1 MLPVKQL
8 LLRVPDELHQ
18 RLADRAR
25 HEGRSVNA
33 IATEMLDTSVA
44 AESGSPR
51 DVLRAR
57 AAARGLLRN
66 VAAPASAPPSIE
78 VVVKAF
84 RNVRLTAEELIDEQ
98 RGTR

>member
-1 MLPVKQL
+1 MKQL

-25 HEGRSVNA
+25 NEGRSVNA

-44 AESGSPR
+44 AHSGSAR
-51 DVLRAR
+51 DVVRAR
-57 AAARGLLRN
+57 AAARGLLHT
-66 VAAPASAPPSIE
+66 VPAPAAEPPPID

-84 RNVRLTAEELIDEQ
+84 RKVRLTAADLIDEQ
-98 RGTR
+98 RGSR

>member
-1 MLPVKQL
+1 MKQL

-25 HEGRSVNA
+25 HEGRSVNV

-44 AESGSPR
+44 AESGSAR
-51 DVLRAR
+51 DVVRAR
-57 AAARGLLRN
+57 AAARGLLATV
-66 VAAPASAPPSIE
+66 VAPTVEAPPIE

-84 RNVRLTAEELIDEQ
+84 RKVRLTAAELIDEQ

>member
-1 MLPVKQL
+1 MKQL

-25 HEGRSVNA
+25 HEGRSVNV

-44 AESGSPR
+44 AESGSAR
-51 DVLRAR
+51 HVVRAR
-57 AAARGLLRN
+57 AAARGLLAT
-66 VAAPASAPPSIE
+66 VVTPTVEPPPIE

-84 RNVRLTAEELIDEQ
+84 RKVRLTAAELIDEQ

>member
-1 MLPVKQL
+1 MKQL
-8 LLRVPDELHQ
+8 LLRVPDELHR

-44 AESGSPR
+44 AESGSAR

-57 AAARGLLRN
+57 AAARGLLRTL
-66 VAAPASAPPSIE
+66 AAPASEPPSIE
-78 VVVKAF
+78 EVVTAF
-84 RNVRLTAEELIDEQ
+84 RKVRLTATELVDEQ

>member
-1 MLPVKQL
+1 MKQL

-25 HEGRSVNA
+25 HEGRSVNV

-44 AESGSPR
+44 AESGSAG

-57 AAARGLLRN
+57 AAARGLLRA
-66 VAAPASAPPSIE
+66 VAVPATEPPPIE

-84 RNVRLTAEELIDEQ
+84 RKVRVTAAELIDDQ
-98 RGTR
+98 RGAR